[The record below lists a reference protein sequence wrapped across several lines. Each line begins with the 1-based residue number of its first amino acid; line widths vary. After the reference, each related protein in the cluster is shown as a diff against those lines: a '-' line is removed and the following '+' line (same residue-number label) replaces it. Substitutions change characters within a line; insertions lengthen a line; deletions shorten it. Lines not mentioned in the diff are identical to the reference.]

1 MEAQDEKQSTPLYW
15 AACRGHT
22 EMVSFLVFD
31 AKANPSAANIFR
43 SCLHV
48 AAGWGHVG
56 TCKALLKAGANTN
69 AQDNNGQTP
78 ADVASL
84 SSDRFP
90 ELARVF
96 CADKPSSII

>member
-43 SCLHV
+43 SCLHI
-48 AAGWGHVG
+48 AAGTYVQMWL
-56 TCKALLKAGANTN
+56 CIL
-69 AQDNNGQTP
+69 
-78 ADVASL
+78 SL
-84 SSDRFP
+84 PISLTFDQIT
-90 ELARVF
+90 AY
-96 CADKPSSII
+96 